1 MAEEASAGRA
11 SFVVLIIALLAVGV
25 ATTLWL
31 TTQAIADSYRLEG
44 AKRAAGELAEQAAL
58 LQQEVTQQEAAPAL
72 AKRAQDLGMVP
83 AGDAAWLRLKPDGTV
98 ELVGTA
104 KPATPPADPAPP
116 AATPTPTDPTPPA
129 ADGTTPPAGQAPPGG
144 TTTGQPAA
152 GQPAP
157 GAEQPTPAAG
167 VAQATPLSPN
177 QPRIDPAEGHTT
189 PPPGGAG

>member
-31 TTQAIADSYRLEG
+31 TTQAIADSYRLES

-83 AGDAAWLRLKPDGTV
+83 AGDSAWLRLKPDGTV

-104 KPATPPADPAPP
+104 KPAAPPADPTPP
-116 AATPTPTDPTPPA
+116 AATPTPAATDPTPPA
-129 ADGTTPPAGQAPPGG
+129 ADGTTPPAGQAS
-144 TTTGQPAA
+144 TGQPAA
-152 GQPAP
+152 GQPAAAQP
-157 GAEQPTPAAG
+157 PAEQPTPGAG
-167 VAQATPLSPN
+167 TGQATPLSPN
-177 QPRIDPAEGHTT
+177 QARIDPAEGQTT